1 MSKRI
6 AKKLALLLA
15 LIMTITLIAGCGGS
29 KKTESSPSPSGA
41 SSAPAASPSEEAKAP
56 AETYRIGVNTWG
68 SGVPLLDTFGDNGE
82 YTARLM
88 GNETMRASDDFTA
101 EKETNNVQNF
111 CAAGVDGIV
120 LAAAGVTNLLQM
132 GDICKSAKVPFV
144 LATFIGEKPDRD
156 KLIENNPYYVGCIDL
171 DMVRDGREV
180 AQMALADGCK
190 TAVIIGGNIGD
201 NNMDQRSQGFREA
214 FEAGGGKVLSEA
226 RCTDASE
233 CPTKAEDMLSAYKD
247 VDCLYAMVG
256 DYIPGSLSAIDK
268 LGLKGKIKVYMSCI
282 DKTSAEYIKEGI
294 IQAGNDGIVLP
305 SLIAPTLLQNYLDGH
320 PILDENGKPPHLQVH
335 PFKVDRN
342 NVDDYMKVFT
352 TEGRKPLPDEM
363 LKNLCYRFNPD
374 VTYEDFL
381 DLVNNLT
388 LDDLLKAHGV
398 K

>member
-1 MSKRI
+1 
-6 AKKLALLLA
+6 
-15 LIMTITLIAGCGGS
+15 
-29 KKTESSPSPSGA
+29 
-41 SSAPAASPSEEAKAP
+41 
-56 AETYRIGVNTWG
+56 
-68 SGVPLLDTFGDNGE
+68 
-82 YTARLM
+82 
-88 GNETMRASDDFTA
+88 
-101 EKETNNVQNF
+101 
-111 CAAGVDGIV
+111 
-120 LAAAGVTNLLQM
+120 
-132 GDICKSAKVPFV
+132 
-144 LATFIGEKPDRD
+144 
-156 KLIENNPYYVGCIDL
+156 
-171 DMVRDGREV
+171 
-180 AQMALADGCK
+180 
-190 TAVIIGGNIGD
+190 
-201 NNMDQRSQGFREA
+201 
-214 FEAGGGKVLSEA
+214 
-226 RCTDASE
+226 
-233 CPTKAEDMLSAYKD
+233 
-247 VDCLYAMVG
+247 
-256 DYIPGSLSAIDK
+256 
-268 LGLKGKIKVYMSCI
+268 MSCI